1 LLLVARAGDAKGVAE
16 ALAAGEDVNSQNLRG
31 QTPLMLAAGLPD
43 GVMLLNQLLDAG
55 ANIDDVDHQGWTA
68 LMHACRNDSPA
79 ASVLI
84 ERGASLSKK
93 DAHGRT
99 ALILACLGSQS
110 HHYRAPSLVR
120 LLLEKGSRLGD
131 KDSQGWSAFF
141 HACELGNLGLVRFF
155 LQKRKLNLE
164 ERALDGTTPLSLL
177 QRQGI
182 GRDRRA
188 VCDENGKRI
197 TYSWFDLVM
206 MDIDKAKDPAKGQ
219 IRPSSPE
226 ASPRQSPRSP
236 GQSPRQVTRQS
247 PRSPGRSPRHSPRS
261 SPASS
266 PRLQKSSP
274 SASPASSPRAESSSR
289 SSGQAIQSAA
299 VPPDFVKGFKQFEAT
314 SPRTGKRRRSK
325 DLLVGGIVGIPAAAT
340 CHPQDLT
347 DCKAMVSLF
356 VSRDGQEKK
365 AVYIAGGHTHLIQSE
380 KDLYRHIAGSGV
392 DGV

>member
-1 LLLVARAGDAKGVAE
+1 
-16 ALAAGEDVNSQNLRG
+16 
-31 QTPLMLAAGLPD
+31 
-43 GVMLLNQLLDAG
+43 
-55 ANIDDVDHQGWTA
+55 
-68 LMHACRNDSPA
+68 
-79 ASVLI
+79 
-84 ERGASLSKK
+84 
-93 DAHGRT
+93 
-99 ALILACLGSQS
+99 LACLGSQS
-110 HHYRAPSLVR
+110 HSYRAPSLVR

-182 GRDRRA
+182 GRDRRSML
-188 VCDENGKRI
+188 DENGKRI

-206 MDIDKAKDPAKGQ
+206 MDIDEAKDPAKGQ

-226 ASPRQSPRSP
+226 ASPRQSPRLP
-236 GQSPRQVTRQS
+236 GD
-247 PRSPGRSPRHSPRS
+247 SPRHSPRS

-289 SSGQAIQSAA
+289 SPGQAQQSAE
-299 VPPDFVKGFKQFEAT
+299 VPRDFVKGFKQFEAT

-325 DLLVGGIVGIPAAAT
+325 DLLVGGIPAAAT

-356 VSRDGQEKK
+356 VSKDGQEKK

-380 KDLYRHIAGSGV
+380 KDLYLHIAGSGV
-392 DGV
+392 DGI